1 MSRGLSARRAGQRG
15 LVRGCCAGLVVLVV
29 LLAAL
34 AVLLVRLTAR
44 PDLEGAPAGP
54 GDGQSPLEIAATLA
68 GSAAVQL
75 AQPGATGAV
84 VVVSEEDLAILAA
97 AVNPDPGS
105 FTDLQV
111 RARAGQLWVTA
122 ASRLGPLAVVVTARL
137 ELSFAPG
144 RAITTELEEIDV
156 GDQAIPG
163 FLRSAVDP
171 RGSAAFSLAPL
182 LSGSQLS
189 QYGLE
194 CVVVVPHRGL
204 ELGFH
209 APSTS
214 PSPGYCAAHP
224 PPPAAIAGA
233 STPDP
238 APAAAP
244 ELAG

>member
-1 MSRGLSARRAGQRG
+1 MTRGLRARRAGERG
-15 LVRGCCAGLVVLVV
+15 LLRGCCAGLAVLVV

-34 AVLLVRLTAR
+34 AVLLVRLTAS
-44 PDLEGAPAGP
+44 PDLGGAPAGP

-68 GSAAVQL
+68 GSAGLQL

-84 VVVSEEDLAILAA
+84 VVVSEQDLSILAT

-122 ASRLGPLAVVVTARL
+122 SSRLGPLAVVATAKL
-137 ELSFAPG
+137 ELGFAPG
-144 RAITTELEEIDV
+144 RPITTDIEEIDV
-156 GDQAIPG
+156 GEQAIPG
-163 FLRSAVDP
+163 FLQSAVDP
-171 RGSAAFSLAPL
+171 RGSAAFSLTPL
-182 LSGSQLS
+182 LSGSELS

-194 CVVVVPHRGL
+194 CVLVVPHRGL

-209 APSTS
+209 EPSAN

-224 PPPAAIAGA
+224 PPPAG
-233 STPDP
+233 
-238 APAAAP
+238 
-244 ELAG
+244 

>member
-1 MSRGLSARRAGQRG
+1 VA
-15 LVRGCCAGLVVLVV
+15 LVV

-34 AVLLVRLTAR
+34 AVLLVRLTAS
-44 PDLEGAPAGP
+44 PDLGGAPAGP
-54 GDGQSPLEIAATLA
+54 DDGQSPLEIAATLA
-68 GSAAVQL
+68 GSAGIQL

-84 VVVSEEDLAILAA
+84 VVVSEQDLSILAA

-111 RARAGQLWVTA
+111 RARTGQLWITA
-122 ASRLGPLAVVVTARL
+122 SSRLGPLAVVVTARL
-137 ELSFAPG
+137 GLGFAPG
-144 RAITTELEEIDV
+144 RPITTDLEEIDV

-171 RGSAAFSLAPL
+171 RGSAAFSLTPL

-194 CVVVVPHRGL
+194 CVVVVPYRGL

-209 APSTS
+209 EPSAS

-224 PPPAAIAGA
+224 PPAAVAGA
-233 STPDP
+233 TTPDP
-238 APAAAP
+238 VPAGPAS
-244 ELAG
+244 AG